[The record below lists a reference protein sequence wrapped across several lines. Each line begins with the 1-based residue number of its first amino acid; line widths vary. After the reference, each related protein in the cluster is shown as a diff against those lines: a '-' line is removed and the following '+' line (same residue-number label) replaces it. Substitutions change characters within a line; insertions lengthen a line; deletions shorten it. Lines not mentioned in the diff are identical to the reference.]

1 MLDRKRKGNGLE
13 LFGNLVHLKKYFLRY
28 KGTLALGFIFIILS
42 NIGNVYIPLLVK
54 GAFDE
59 LQKKLSTDII
69 VKNAILIALTSAF
82 AGLFSFLIRQTI
94 IVVSRK
100 IEYDLRKDFW
110 EHIQKLPM
118 RFFQNNSTGN
128 IMSHAT
134 NDINSVRSFVGP
146 SVMYSVDNGVLF
158 IMTLSIL
165 FSLSTKLTLYTLI
178 PLPFMSLFVYLVMSK
193 IHSRYTKI
201 QEKFSE
207 LTTRAQENFSG
218 IRVIKSYFRE
228 NYEIDQYSKISDE
241 YFQRKMNLVK
251 LQAFFHPIFF
261 VIAGLAF
268 IIIFLVGGNMIIN
281 NELTIG
287 TLTAFI
293 LYLSMLIWPMISF
306 GWVANMIQQADASMK
321 RLMKIFNEPYEISE
335 NENTNHVIKDL
346 QGSIE
351 FKNVSFR
358 YKDDLPVVLDNVSF
372 KIEQGQT
379 IAFVGHT
386 GVGKSSLINLIPRM
400 YDATGGEVLI
410 DGINVKNIP
419 IGILRTNIGLVPQEN
434 FLFSDT
440 LANNIVYGI
449 TDGSQILIDKVTE
462 IAQLNKDVET
472 FPNGFETI
480 LGERGITLS
489 GGQKQ
494 RSSLARALA
503 IDPKILILD
512 DSFSAVD
519 THTEEEIL
527 KRLKEFMKN
536 RTSIIISHRISTVK
550 DSDKIFVIDKGKI
563 TEQGTHDE
571 LVAFGG
577 IYADLHTKQLLEEE
591 LSEME

>member
-261 VIAGLAF
+261 VIAGLA
-268 IIIFLVGGNMIIN
+268 L
-281 NELTIG
+281 
-287 TLTAFI
+287 
-293 LYLSMLIWPMISF
+293 
-306 GWVANMIQQADASMK
+306 
-321 RLMKIFNEPYEISE
+321 
-335 NENTNHVIKDL
+335 
-346 QGSIE
+346 
-351 FKNVSFR
+351 
-358 YKDDLPVVLDNVSF
+358 
-372 KIEQGQT
+372 
-379 IAFVGHT
+379 
-386 GVGKSSLINLIPRM
+386 
-400 YDATGGEVLI
+400 
-410 DGINVKNIP
+410 
-419 IGILRTNIGLVPQEN
+419 
-434 FLFSDT
+434 
-440 LANNIVYGI
+440 
-449 TDGSQILIDKVTE
+449 
-462 IAQLNKDVET
+462 
-472 FPNGFETI
+472 
-480 LGERGITLS
+480 
-489 GGQKQ
+489 
-494 RSSLARALA
+494 
-503 IDPKILILD
+503 
-512 DSFSAVD
+512 
-519 THTEEEIL
+519 
-527 KRLKEFMKN
+527 
-536 RTSIIISHRISTVK
+536 
-550 DSDKIFVIDKGKI
+550 
-563 TEQGTHDE
+563 
-571 LVAFGG
+571 
-577 IYADLHTKQLLEEE
+577 
-591 LSEME
+591 